1 MFLGYLRTHPRLLL
15 ITGGG
20 LGFSYYQRTSS
31 RSMTSDFGASI
42 DSAFEKLG
50 ERLAFKIRT
59 MSTGPKLQ
67 HAGTQLIGPGSS
79 QPVMQAASKEPSMM
93 QNWGDKIKRCARLG
107 GRDCP
112 RVMRMFAARISRKK

>member
-1 MFLGYLRTHPRLLL
+1 
-15 ITGGG
+15 
-20 LGFSYYQRTSS
+20 
-31 RSMTSDFGASI
+31 MTSDFGASI

-50 ERLAFKIRT
+50 ERLAFKIRA
-59 MSTGPKLQ
+59 GPKLQ

-79 QPVMQAASKEPSMM
+79 QPVMQAASKDPSMM
-93 QNWGDKIKRCARLG
+93 QNWGNQIKRCARLG